1 MSSRISVRRSTVALW
16 LVFFVNGAV
25 LASWAP
31 RIPEVKSGLSLSD
44 GQVGWTLLGV
54 AAGSIPALIGTARVL
69 SWVSVRQVCAITAFT
84 FPLALPLIAL
94 APNGWAL
101 AAALTVLGFASGSLD
116 VAMNSAAIEWQ
127 NRTDTTI
134 LSRLH
139 GGYSLG
145 VLVGAVF
152 GAVATV
158 FDVSVVA
165 HFCVV
170 SACLMALA
178 VGASTFLPPTD
189 GPKSAFYERNSL
201 PRGSRVRCSRRLSIP
216 VSVAVMA
223 IAALLV
229 EGMVTDWSALLLS
242 RDYAAGDSIGAAAV
256 VVFSCSMF
264 LSRSCGDFVVDRLGA
279 RTTVSV
285 AAAVIATAT
294 FLGLVV
300 QEQFWGAVVALG
312 FIGAALGPV
321 FPILITAAGRRGRDG
336 LAVAT
341 AQVSVV
347 GYGAFLGGPP
357 LVGLLAEKVGL
368 SGAFVLIVF
377 VCCLVLAG
385 LSTLTDQSLAH
396 AADRDDAH
404 RETR

>member
-116 VAMNSAAIEWQ
+116 VAMNSAAIECQ

-145 VLVGAVF
+145 VLIGAGF

-158 FDVSVVA
+158 FDVSVLA
-165 HFCVV
+165 HFCRARV
-170 SACLMALA
+170 
-178 VGASTFLPPTD
+178 PDTD
-189 GPKSAFYERNSL
+189 H
-201 PRGSRVRCSRRLSIP
+201 RGRTSRSRWSRGGNCAGECRRL
-216 VSVAVMA
+216 
-223 IAALLV
+223 
-229 EGMVTDWSALLLS
+229 
-242 RDYAAGDSIGAAAV
+242 R
-256 VVFSCSMF
+256 
-264 LSRSCGDFVVDRLGA
+264 R
-279 RTTVSV
+279 
-285 AAAVIATAT
+285 
-294 FLGLVV
+294 
-300 QEQFWGAVVALG
+300 
-312 FIGAALGPV
+312 
-321 FPILITAAGRRGRDG
+321 FPGWPAAGRTVGRKNRSLKGVRLDR
-336 LAVAT
+336 VR
-341 AQVSVV
+341 V
-347 GYGAFLGGPP
+347 
-357 LVGLLAEKVGL
+357 L
-368 SGAFVLIVF
+368 SGA
-377 VCCLVLAG
+377 G
-385 LSTLTDQSLAH
+385 QSVAS
-396 AADRDDAH
+396 APG
-404 RETR
+404 